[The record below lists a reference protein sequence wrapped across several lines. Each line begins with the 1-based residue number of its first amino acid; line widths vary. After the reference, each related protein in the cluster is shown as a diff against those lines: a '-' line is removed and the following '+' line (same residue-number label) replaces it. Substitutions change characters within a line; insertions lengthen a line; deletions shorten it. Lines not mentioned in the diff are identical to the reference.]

1 MKNCP
6 DSGLVADIRIVMARM
21 VEAHMV
27 EAHMVEARMVL
38 GLELL
43 GLQVCKGGAWGM
55 FDVGALLLN
64 LQGHEYQGQPCLT
77 DNHP

>member
-1 MKNCP
+1 MLLPAVVAWNKMKNCP

-27 EAHMVEARMVL
+27 EARMVL

-43 GLQVCKGGAWGM
+43 GLQVCKGGGE
-55 FDVGALLLN
+55 GE
-64 LQGHEYQGQPCLT
+64 G
-77 DNHP
+77 